1 MILNKFNIFEM
12 IILIIKM
19 KIISNVEEAEPTDV
33 PPEQSEGADAG
44 PGRQPGGV
52 QGRSP

>member
-1 MILNKFNIFEM
+1 MNIFK
-12 IILIIKM
+12 IKM
-19 KIISNVEEAEPTDV
+19 KIRSNVEEAKPTDV